1 MAWTTEIIESIH
13 QIDPKEWDCLVKDRP
28 FANWRWLQLT
38 EAVLLDHQPRYVLLR
53 QNGELRAGIVTVLQT
68 QFQTPRFQATLGGV
82 IQRFPGLRCGIPLSG
97 DPGLFVSD
105 QDSLVD
111 LLPVLMQGLE
121 TLIQREHISFH
132 TIDHI
137 WSTMP
142 LWEYLQA
149 RGYHRIEHLAE
160 IYLDIQ
166 WSSFTDYLSDLSKR
180 KRKEFR
186 RVNRRLEERDIT
198 LAVADPRTEDSQ
210 TLQTLVNNV
219 FQRHHE
225 PNLYVDELFLKA
237 SSIMGEDFKLI
248 VARQGERLICCAAML
263 RSGNEWLG
271 KWVGL
276 DYAYTLNTGTYYRLV
291 AECVR
296 QAIQSGG
303 RRIRLGATAYQ
314 TKRHF
319 GAIRE
324 NRIGALAFRNGPIH
338 YLAGKALQLTA
349 VLGASGP
356 IAEAPKRE
364 KKREAE

>member
-13 QIDPKEWDCLVKDRP
+13 QIDPDEWDCLVNARP
-28 FANWRWLQLT
+28 FATWRWLQLT
-38 EAVLLDHQPRYVLLR
+38 EAVLRNHQPRYVLLR
-53 QNGELRAGIVTVLQT
+53 QEGVLRGAVVAVLQT
-68 QFQTPRFQATLGGV
+68 QFQNPRFQTTMGGI

-97 DPGLFVSD
+97 DPGLFVAN
-105 QDSLVD
+105 QYSLVE
-111 LLPVLMQGLE
+111 LAPILMQGLE
-121 TLIQREHISFH
+121 TLIQKEHVSFH

-137 WSTMP
+137 WPTMP
-142 LWEYLQA
+142 LWEFLQA
-149 RGYHRIEHLAE
+149 RRYHRIEHLAE

-166 WSSFTDYLSDLSKR
+166 WASFDDYINSFTSK
-180 KRKEFR
+180 KRKEYG
-186 RVNRRLEERDIT
+186 RVNRRLEEKGIT
-198 LAVADPRTEDSQ
+198 FSLADPLTEDSQ

-225 PNLYVDELFLKA
+225 PSQYVDDLFLKA
-237 SSIMGEDFKLI
+237 ATIMGEDFKFI
-248 VARQGERLICCAAML
+248 VARQDGRLICCVAML
-263 RSGNEWLG
+263 RSGNEWLV

-276 DYAYTLNTGTYYRLV
+276 DYASTLNTGTYYQLV

-303 RRIRLGATAYQ
+303 QRLRLGATAYQ

-324 NRIGALAFRNGPIH
+324 NRIGALAFSNGPIH
-338 YLAGKALQLTA
+338 YLAGKALQITA
-349 VLGASGP
+349 VLGTSGP

-364 KKREAE
+364 RKRETE